1 MQTKALK
8 IIGNILIAIVILACL
23 PSVLPKL
30 FGLQGYEVIS
40 GSMEPAIPVGS
51 IVYVKDVSFEEL
63 SEGDVVAFEAGASV
77 VTHRIVEINGADKL
91 LRTKGDANNTNDF
104 MPVAY
109 VNVIG
114 KVVFHCPLYGYVA
127 AWISEVIGK
136 IVLVALLVLGVVL
149 SSDGSEKKQKKNV
162 AASLVLA
169 VGLIIIFSSLAG
181 FFLIYRGYQKS
192 EDLYAAVDEAY
203 VTEVAPEEVPETN
216 WYDMIDVDIAS
227 LQEVNPDVIGWIY
240 VEGTDISYPIMY
252 SGEDEKY
259 LHTTL
264 DGQYAKAG
272 SIFME
277 GLNSSDWSD
286 SHTIL
291 YGHNMKNLSMFGKL
305 RYYKAEKEYVDE
317 HRYFQI
323 ITADGKKRYE
333 IFSYFDT
340 DPASWVYE
348 LPFSEGEAYDH
359 YLSEL
364 RRHSYQSIDTE
375 RDVTSADSVVTLS
388 TCSSNERRFT
398 VHGYLVE
405 EYR

>member
-77 VTHRIVEINGADKL
+77 VTHRIVEINGVDKL
-91 LRTKGDANNTNDF
+91 LRTKGDANDTNDF

-162 AASLVLA
+162 AASLILA

-203 VTEVAPEEVPETN
+203 VTEVAPEEVQETN
-216 WYDMIDVDIAS
+216 WYEMIDVDLAS

-277 GLNSSDWSD
+277 GMNSSDWSD

-323 ITADGKKRYE
+323 ITAEGKRRYE

-364 RRHSYQSIDTE
+364 RRHSYQNIDTE
-375 RDVTSADSVVTLS
+375 RDVTSADSVITLS

>member
-1 MQTKALK
+1 MQTKALR
-8 IIGNILIAIVILACL
+8 IIGNILITIVILACL

-51 IVYVKDVSFEEL
+51 IVYVKDAGFEEL
-63 SEGDVVAFEAGASV
+63 SVGDVVAFEAGASV
-77 VTHRIVEINGADKL
+77 VTHRIVEINQSDKL
-91 LRTKGDANNTNDF
+91 LRTQGDANSAMDF

-114 KVVFHCPLYGYVA
+114 KVVFHFPLYGYVA
-127 AWISEVIGK
+127 AWVSEVIGK

-149 SSDGSEKKQKKNV
+149 SSDGSEKQPRKNM
-162 AASLVLA
+162 AATLVLA

-203 VTEVAPEEVPETN
+203 VTEVAPEEVQETN
-216 WYDMIDVDIAS
+216 WYEMIDVDLAS
-227 LQEVNPDVIGWIY
+227 LQEVNPDAIGWIY

-348 LPFSEGEAYDH
+348 LPFSAGDAYDR

-364 RRHSYQSIDTE
+364 RRYSYQSIDTE
-375 RDVTSADSVVTLS
+375 RDVSSADSVVTLS

-398 VHGYLVE
+398 VHGYMVDE
-405 EYR
+405 AR